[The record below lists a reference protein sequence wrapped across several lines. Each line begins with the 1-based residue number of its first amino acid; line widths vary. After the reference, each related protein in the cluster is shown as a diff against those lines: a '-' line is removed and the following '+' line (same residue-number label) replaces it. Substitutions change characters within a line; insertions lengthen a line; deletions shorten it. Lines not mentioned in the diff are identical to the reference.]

1 MSIGESI
8 LHETF
13 LTLYSKSEFFFL
25 FLTHLINATTFFKRN
40 FHGLVLFYITI
51 FDYIE
56 LRQSNC
62 AKNFKKNF
70 KKNAEMLTYRRRSCR
85 PTEIPFLL
93 NQPQN
98 KYTKNKQRQNNLVK
112 QLCILTMMIRF
123 LWVFVFCTL
132 QSYFAM
138 RCAFN
143 SPDSLEYSMFFY

>member
-1 MSIGESI
+1 MTLKFYLVYETLQLLIINVKLRNNSLQRSVVGFKSEREGGGFKNMSIGESI

-56 LRQSNC
+56 LSQSNC
-62 AKNFKKNF
+62 AKNLKKNF

-93 NQPQN
+93 NHPKTSIQKTN
-98 KYTKNKQRQNNLVK
+98 KDK
-112 QLCILTMMIRF
+112 I
-123 LWVFVFCTL
+123 TL
-132 QSYFAM
+132 
-138 RCAFN
+138 
-143 SPDSLEYSMFFY
+143 